1 MGTRGITKVI
11 HNGSDVIRQYGQWDH
26 YPAGQGV
33 TALEFVQNP
42 EKVEMLKKGLANI
55 YYPSDEV
62 LETLSKP
69 YTHKAGEHTM
79 MSLEMGEKF
88 SKDYPSLTRDT
99 GAGILEVIASAEGLV
114 PIHLESDEF
123 ENDEL
128 WCEGVYTIDLDN
140 ETLTTKWGNVEHIFS
155 FAELREMSKEEY
167 INKCEDSELL
177 DVTE

>member
-42 EKVEMLKKGLANI
+42 EKVEMLKKGLDNI
-55 YYPSDEV
+55 YYPSEDD

-69 YTHKAGEHTM
+69 YTHKTGEHTM
-79 MSLEMGEKF
+79 MSLEMGDKF

-99 GAGILEVIASAEGLV
+99 GAGILEVVASAEGLV

-123 ENDEL
+123 EADEL
-128 WCEGVYTIDLDN
+128 WCEGIFTIDLDN
-140 ETLTTKWGNVEHIFS
+140 ETFTTKWGAVKHTFS
-155 FAELREMSKEEY
+155 FAELREMSNDEY
-167 INKCEDSELL
+167 INKCENSELL
-177 DVTE
+177 DVAE